1 MNYIAFNR
9 INLWPTCTTAYR
21 ESNYIFSPING
32 TKALNI
38 LGEYV
43 TILWN
48 MLLPMYVYYVCI
60 NIKNSAFCSQ
70 HTRKYDILRSPYKK
84 EPHRLIFVLET
95 LGSQRSKN
103 GTLNF
108 WRWTVGFKRLVN
120 IKKYLR
126 LFLPVSGGVEPSI
139 WLRILLL
146 QEWKIV
152 LGVAVGGSAGDIYEY
167 IMGLTRNGLVIHT
180 LWDLKYRKLQ
190 LGLSVIGIGI
200 HLFSPLFLSSCF
212 YWFCGADFRTAV
224 VTSDIRTVYQYRRC
238 GR

>member
-1 MNYIAFNR
+1 MNHNAFNH

-38 LGEYV
+38 LGKYG

-48 MLLPMYVYYVCI
+48 MLLPMYALYICI

-70 HTRKYDILRSPYKK
+70 RTRKYDISCSPYNK
-84 EPHRLIFVLET
+84 EPYRLIFMLET
-95 LGSQRSKN
+95 LGSQRSRN

-108 WRWTVGFKRLVN
+108 WIWTVGFKRLVN
-120 IKKYLR
+120 IKKYLH

-146 QEWKIV
+146 QEWKTV
-152 LGVAVGGSAGDIYEY
+152 LGVAVGGSARDIYEY
-167 IMGLTRNGLVIHT
+167 IMGLTRNGLVMHT
-180 LWDLKYRKLQ
+180 LWDLK
-190 LGLSVIGIGI
+190 
-200 HLFSPLFLSSCF
+200 
-212 YWFCGADFRTAV
+212 
-224 VTSDIRTVYQYRRC
+224 
-238 GR
+238 